1 MTIWIIGGTSDSV
14 KAARSIA
21 SLSLPCTVTV
31 TTPDAVSLY
40 KTIPDISIVVDRFD
54 QNSIQLFCQEKNIK
68 LIIDASHPHA
78 AIVSRLAIEYS
89 RSVNI
94 PYIRY
99 ERPRLETRMGIEL
112 HSVETLVNGNYL
124 LGQRVLLTLGYK
136 ALPLFRDWHDRATLF
151 TRLLPVVHS
160 VERAIEAGFTSDR
173 IIALR
178 PPISA
183 ELERALWR
191 QWGIT
196 LVITKASGSEGGED
210 TKRAV
215 AESLGVTLITIA
227 RPKIAYPRSTS
238 EITDIL
244 HFCRTYYV

>member
-1 MTIWIIGGTSDSV
+1 MTIWLIGGTSESV
-14 KAARSIA
+14 KVARSLP
-21 SLSLPCTVTV
+21 SLSLPFLVTV

-40 KTIPDISIVVDRFD
+40 REIPDISVLVDRFD
-54 QNSIQLFCQEKNIK
+54 PYTICLFCQQKNIK

-78 AIVSRLAIEYS
+78 ELISRLAIEQS
-89 RSVNI
+89 RSARI

-99 ERPRLETRMGIEL
+99 ERPDISIKTGIEL
-112 HSVETLVNGNYL
+112 DSVETLVKGDYL

-136 ALPLFRDWHDRATLF
+136 ALPLFREWHDRATLF

-160 VERAIEAGFTSDR
+160 IERAIGAGFASDR

-196 LVITKASGSEGGED
+196 LVVTKASGTAGGED
-210 TKRAV
+210 VKKAV
-215 AESLGVTLITIA
+215 AEELGVTLITIA
-227 RPKIAYPRSTS
+227 RPKLDYPRQTG
-238 EITDIL
+238 ELTDII
-244 HFCRTYYV
+244 HFCQLHYV